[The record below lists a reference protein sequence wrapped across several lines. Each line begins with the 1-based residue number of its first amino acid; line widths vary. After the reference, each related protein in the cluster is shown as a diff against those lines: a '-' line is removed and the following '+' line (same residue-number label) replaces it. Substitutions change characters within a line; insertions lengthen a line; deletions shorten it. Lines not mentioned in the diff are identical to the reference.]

1 MAGKESLSKGASVLS
16 VCSASPAQTPVWPS
30 EVLPCAARDLR
41 VRVARD
47 YSTLT
52 HGHPHSESVLFI
64 PSAQPLWSVVCTG
77 DQNRDWPKAVGMT
90 ASGISFLPPIIPKA
104 HEDLLSRSGRQH
116 LLVSTGPQASPLS
129 CTLLGK
135 PRLVMQSR
143 TPNLHL
149 GIWKKYILMTKH
161 WISCFVGKFWDKLLL
176 ITVHGS
182 SAVTTL
188 QTV

>member
-1 MAGKESLSKGASVLS
+1 MATRTLNLCCLSLLRNLS
-16 VCSASPAQTPVWPS
+16 GQSFVQ
-30 EVLPCAARDLR
+30 EIRI
-41 VRVARD
+41 
-47 YSTLT
+47 
-52 HGHPHSESVLFI
+52 G
-64 PSAQPLWSVVCTG
+64 
-77 DQNRDWPKAVGMT
+77 KAVGMT

-129 CTLLGK
+129 CTLLGR

-161 WISCFVGKFWDKLLL
+161 WISGFVGKFWDKLLL
-176 ITVHGS
+176 IAVHGS

-188 QTV
+188 QTVYAWLPISAHQSLHLFTPDHGWKPQNVTCMTYPLALS

>member
-1 MAGKESLSKGASVLS
+1 MRIFY
-16 VCSASPAQTPVWPS
+16 P
-30 EVLPCAARDLR
+30 D
-41 VRVARD
+41 
-47 YSTLT
+47 
-52 HGHPHSESVLFI
+52 
-64 PSAQPLWSVVCTG
+64 
-77 DQNRDWPKAVGMT
+77 
-90 ASGISFLPPIIPKA
+90 
-104 HEDLLSRSGRQH
+104 QH

-176 ITVHGS
+176 IAVHGS
-182 SAVTTL
+182 SAVTYFTSCICL
-188 QTV
+188 TSHISPSIPSPFHSRSWLETPEPNMYDLPIGFVLRTKCFVCSWSPCMPSNVFFFSLNYSNCFKEK